1 MSNRGLVT
9 EKWRS
14 LAVLG
19 VATVAFSTSCAAS
32 GPFKQ
37 APHHAVLSASIT
49 QAGDPV
55 PVTFAAA
62 ARLLDQAAFGPTAN
76 DIYHV
81 QQVGLQGYLNE
92 QLNLAPT
99 VLPQF
104 PGDVGPPCD
113 SGETCWGS
121 DWWRAAATAPDQL
134 RQRVAFALSHMFV
147 TSTTEV
153 GGYAMVSY
161 YNLLLGDAFSNWRT
175 VMQDVT
181 LSPVMGNFL
190 NMVNSGKA
198 ANGQIAN
205 ENFARENLQLFNIG
219 DVLLNSDGSVQT
231 SSLGHPL
238 PSYTEDQVQAFARA
252 FTGWTYWPRWGQTL
266 TDFQTD
272 PQDVSTYSKPMVP
285 IESEHDTNSKVL
297 LNGTVLPSGQS
308 AEQDL
313 SEALDDIFQH
323 PNLPP
328 FVCRQLI
335 QQLVTSNPSPAY
347 VSRVVQVFI
356 NNGSGVRGDLTAVI
370 TAILLDQEARI
381 GDTVPTF
388 DGGHLREPLLY
399 LANVLRALHYTPW
412 DTSDP
417 WGYWAVSWS
426 SASVGQ
432 APMQAPSVFYYYSPG
447 YVLPGTTITAPEFG
461 IENVATVSARKVLAD
476 YLIYDNVGYMGFSVA
491 GDTELMSVA
500 SDPNAL
506 TNELSFLFLHSQMP
520 DQMKQIIVNTITPLT
535 DLQQRVRVALNLVLT
550 SPQYKII
557 H

>member
-1 MSNRGLVT
+1 MTVT
-9 EKWRS
+9 P
-14 LAVLG
+14 
-19 VATVAFSTSCAAS
+19 ATS
-32 GPFKQ
+32 
-37 APHHAVLSASIT
+37 
-49 QAGDPV
+49 
-55 PVTFAAA
+55 VTTTTPAAA

-76 DIYHV
+76 DISHV
-81 QQVGLQGYLNE
+81 QQVGLQGYLTE
-92 QLNLAPT
+92 QFNLTPT
-99 VLPQF
+99 VMPQF
-104 PGDVGPPCD
+104 PADVGPPCD

-147 TSTTEV
+147 TSTNTV

-198 ANGQIAN
+198 QNGQIAN

-231 SSLGHPL
+231 DSLGHPL
-238 PSYTEDQVQAFARA
+238 PSYTESQVQAFARA
-252 FTGWTYWPRWGQTL
+252 LTGWTYWPRWGQTL
-266 TDFQTD
+266 TDFQPD

-313 SEALDDIFQH
+313 SGALDDIFQH

-347 VSRVVQVFI
+347 VARVVQIFI
-356 NNGSGVRGDLTAVI
+356 NNGSGVRGDLKAVVS
-370 TAILLDQEARI
+370 AILLDPEARI

-399 LANVLRALHYTPW
+399 LVNVLRALHYFPW
-412 DTSDP
+412 DNADP

-432 APMQAPSVFYYYSPG
+432 APMQAPSVFYYYSPS

-461 IENVATVSARKVLAD
+461 IENVASVSARKVLAD
-476 YLIYDNVGYMGFSVA
+476 YLIYDNIGYMGFSV
-491 GDTELMSVA
+491 GNDTELMSCA

-506 TNELSFLFLHSQMP
+506 TNELSFLFMHSQMP
-520 DQMKQIIVNTITPLT
+520 SQMQQIIVNTITPLT